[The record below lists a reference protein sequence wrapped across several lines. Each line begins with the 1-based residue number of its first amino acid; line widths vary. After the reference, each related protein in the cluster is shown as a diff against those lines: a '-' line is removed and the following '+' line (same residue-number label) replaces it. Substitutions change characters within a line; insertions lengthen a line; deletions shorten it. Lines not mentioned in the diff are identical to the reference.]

1 MKVEFMYSHSDSR
14 LQYDMVKIVAVLS
27 YITVFGWLIAL
38 FLYGDHKSSFARF
51 HLRQSLG
58 LILTGAMLAFIP
70 LIGWLLCVGV
80 IIAWC
85 LGVFHAINGQRRF
98 LPIVGKFYQTHF
110 DFIQ

>member
-1 MKVEFMYSHSDSR
+1 MHSHSDSR
-14 LQYDMVKIVAVLS
+14 LQYDMVKIVSVLS
-27 YITVFGWLIAL
+27 YITIVGWAVAM

-70 LIGWLLCVGV
+70 LIGWLLALGV
-80 IIAWC
+80 IVAWC
-85 LGVFHAINGQRRF
+85 IGLFHAINGQRRM
-98 LPIVGKFYQTHF
+98 LPVVGKFYQTYF